1 MEDYREIDEWLA
13 RVFNSEIVFIV
24 GATRWGTAWVQQCMD
39 AHPEVCCKG
48 EAHFADILF
57 PMLARGMDEYNSQCE
72 AIGNR
77 LQAAGLP
84 GNAAGYTVGD
94 VNFFLKVAVGL
105 VFARW
110 TGDGDYKCIA
120 EKTPEHV
127 LSLEV
132 LEKVMPGCKIVH
144 VVRDGRDEAVSAWD
158 FNLGISRGDFPRKY
172 PSFGDFSE
180 VFARNWSRSVGAAKR
195 FGGDH
200 PERYLSIRSEDLLDD
215 PAPVVR
221 RLFQFAGVEDD
232 AALAKDAMDS
242 AWDASPVHLEPGAWK
257 TAFDDESLRI
267 FQRQCGE
274 LLKLM
279 GYED

>member
-1 MEDYREIDEWLA
+1 MEDYREIDERLA

-84 GNAAGYTVGD
+84 GNAAGYTVDD

-172 PSFGDFSE
+172 PSFGDFPKCSRATGA
-180 VFARNWSRSVGAAKR
+180 VASARRNASAAIIRNVISPSVQKTFLTTPDRWSGGCFSLPVSKTPRLSPRTPWTAPGMRRRSIWSLVRGKPLLMTNRCGFFSASAAS
-195 FGGDH
+195 F
-200 PERYLSIRSEDLLDD
+200 
-215 PAPVVR
+215 
-221 RLFQFAGVEDD
+221 
-232 AALAKDAMDS
+232 
-242 AWDASPVHLEPGAWK
+242 
-257 TAFDDESLRI
+257 
-267 FQRQCGE
+267 
-274 LLKLM
+274 
-279 GYED
+279 